1 MIGKVAA
8 PKGGSNTTLAF
19 NWAGDRSVEYASHPR
34 VPRRITWD
42 LLREPTGTA
51 AAGPLQ
57 SSGASLPHS
66 AQRLQSCIALAFG
79 VQGGRRIGNRGGLA
93 GPLAA
98 GSTQTSRSAH
108 GATGSPPATTRHSMS
123 APRDFWM
130 VLQKMGPD
138 FDTSLG
144 FWAVCCGRGS
154 LQTSPTWGNAGSSR
168 PFKPKPPAK
177 PPRSSEQDCTMRKPA
192 LPTQSTCASIRAN
205 RPNPQHE
212 APARTLGT
220 ESPKRT
226 APRMKTL

>member
-1 MIGKVAA
+1 MRPIPASSDASRGICNENRPIPQQRARFSPQVPAYPIPLNDCSLVLPSLSEYGKGERGRAW
-8 PKGGSNTTLAF
+8 ND
-19 NWAGDRSVEYASHPR
+19 GD
-34 VPRRITWD
+34 
-42 LLREPTGTA
+42 
-51 AAGPLQ
+51 
-57 SSGASLPHS
+57 
-66 AQRLQSCIALAFG
+66 
-79 VQGGRRIGNRGGLA
+79 RGGLA
-93 GPLAA
+93 GPLAT
-98 GSTQTSRSAH
+98 GSTQTGRSAR
-108 GATGSPPATTRHSMS
+108 GATGSPPATARHSMS

-130 VLQKMGPD
+130 VLQKMGPN

-192 LPTQSTCASIRAN
+192 LPMQSTCASIRAN

-226 APRMKTL
+226 ARWMKTL